1 MKKDDLVRRVAGQLA
16 ELRRS
21 RGVTQEVLAE
31 MLDVPTQHVSRIES
45 GAQNLTLATLE
56 RIATALGVTASV
68 VFAPSAA
75 GPKRPAKT
83 RRQKLAKKPAPR
95 RPE

>member
-21 RGVTQEVLAE
+21 QGVTQERLAE
-31 MLDVPTQHVSRIES
+31 MLDVPTQHISRIES
-45 GAQNLTLATLE
+45 GAQNLTLATVE

-68 VFAPSAA
+68 VFTPAPQ
-75 GPKRPAKT
+75 GPKKPPKT
-83 RRQKLAKKPAPR
+83 TRQKLAKR
-95 RPE
+95 T